1 MFSLLRKLIFLAI
14 LILAVMWYFNIPFKG
29 KAVSQHYND
38 FKNREDIQEAIK
50 DIRSLLGESVK
61 AVGTEIAPPQENV
74 TDEERQQ
81 LENVLKKEIKT
92 GEPVEKENKKI
103 GK

>member
-14 LILAVMWYFNIPFKG
+14 LVIAVMWYFKIPFKG
-29 KAVSQHYND
+29 KTVQDHYHD
-38 FKNREDIQEAIK
+38 FIAREDVQETIK

-74 TDEERQQ
+74 TDKEKQQ
-81 LENVLKKEIKT
+81 LENVLKE
-92 GEPVEKENKKI
+92 EMKENKKI
-103 GK
+103 QH